1 MMVIL
6 PRRPNEN
13 MEIHILAYDF
23 MLFFTWCYAR
33 RIHPIMTKE
42 EKRRSSIARPFIYKQ
57 GRPTNA
63 CFSCLS
69 LFHGLTPAK
78 MPRSTHGSKR
88 GIDICNYPFCG

>member
-42 EKRRSSIARPFIYKQ
+42 EKRRSSIARPFFYKH
-57 GRPTNA
+57 GWPTGV

-69 LFHGLTPAK
+69 LFHGLAK
-78 MPRSTHGSKR
+78 KEVPR
-88 GIDICNYPFCG
+88 

>member
-42 EKRRSSIARPFIYKQ
+42 EKRRSSIARPFIYKL

-69 LFHGLTPAK
+69 LFHGLAK
-78 MPRSTHGSKR
+78 RECPVDSREQTGH
-88 GIDICNYPFCG
+88 